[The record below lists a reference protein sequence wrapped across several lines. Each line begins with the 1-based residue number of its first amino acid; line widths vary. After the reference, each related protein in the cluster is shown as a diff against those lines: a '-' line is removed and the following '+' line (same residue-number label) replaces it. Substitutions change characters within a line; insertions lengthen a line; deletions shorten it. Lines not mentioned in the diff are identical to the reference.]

1 MPSDKD
7 MLAQMMTTLIESDL
21 KLLESGEASPQDKER
36 MRKLLHDHGI
46 QAGQKNSP
54 ILKLAENLPFQE
66 TQKTA

>member
-66 TQKTA
+66 NQKTA